1 MAEQK
6 GVLIYVEVTGDRLAS
21 ISQELLG
28 CGRKLADELGEDL
41 SAVLMGSGVKD
52 QAQEAIAF
60 GADRAYV
67 VDDPVLKDYNTD
79 ANVAAMENVVKEAG
93 PQILLMGQTS
103 LGRDLAP
110 RLAFRLDTALG
121 NDCIELAIDPETR
134 NLLQTRPVYG
144 GNARATSF
152 TESRPQMATVRQKVM
167 SALER
172 DDSRQ
177 GEIIILEAGVDPSQV
192 RTKVLDTVM
201 EEVVGVKL
209 EAAPVVVTG
218 GRGIGGPEG
227 FEDLEE
233 LAKLF
238 KGAVG
243 ATRSAA
249 DNGWVP
255 SMMQVGLTG
264 KIVTPD
270 LYIAVAL
277 SGASQ
282 HMAGCSSAKNIVAVN
297 KDIEANIF
305 KEAQFGVVGDY
316 KQVIPAFIAKV
327 KELLAA

>member
-1 MAEQK
+1 
-6 GVLIYVEVTGDRLAS
+6 
-21 ISQELLG
+21 
-28 CGRKLADELGEDL
+28 
-41 SAVLMGSGVKD
+41 
-52 QAQEAIAF
+52 
-60 GADRAYV
+60 
-67 VDDPVLKDYNTD
+67 
-79 ANVAAMENVVKEAG
+79 
-93 PQILLMGQTS
+93 
-103 LGRDLAP
+103 
-110 RLAFRLDTALG
+110 
-121 NDCIELAIDPETR
+121 
-134 NLLQTRPVYG
+134 
-144 GNARATSF
+144 
-152 TESRPQMATVRQKVM
+152 MATVRQKVM

-227 FEDLEE
+227 FEGLEE

-255 SMMQVGLTG
+255 SIMQVGLTG